1 MANEI
6 NIQAALTFQRFTPAL
21 HALHW
26 DHDPAD
32 RAVAF
37 WTAAGSEAPRRFGF
51 CGRPCMSSALPRQ
64 QECVVCGVPSLCEKY
79 SEPLSS
85 SFSSSSS
92 SSKSLQNR
100 GGGRERG
107 RSEARGFSHR
117 LYQVAH
123 LQHRLGV
130 AWPLVLDA
138 CLKAYTL
145 RPSRIEPLFHV
156 AGCYRQNEQ
165 FDPAHGQCPPVQTP
179 TCRNSRL
186 QASSSARRLS
196 LPETLR
202 PAQTRR
208 TLPS

>member
-107 RSEARGFSHR
+107 RGRTEARGFSHR
-117 LYQVAH
+117 LFTRRH
-123 LQHRLGV
+123 
-130 AWPLVLDA
+130 VL
-138 CLKAYTL
+138 Y
-145 RPSRIEPLFHV
+145 S
-156 AGCYRQNEQ
+156 
-165 FDPAHGQCPPVQTP
+165 PVP
-179 TCRNSRL
+179 IGL
-186 QASSSARRLS
+186 QARRYTGALFRVDQLPAR
-196 LPETLR
+196 
-202 PAQTRR
+202 
-208 TLPS
+208 